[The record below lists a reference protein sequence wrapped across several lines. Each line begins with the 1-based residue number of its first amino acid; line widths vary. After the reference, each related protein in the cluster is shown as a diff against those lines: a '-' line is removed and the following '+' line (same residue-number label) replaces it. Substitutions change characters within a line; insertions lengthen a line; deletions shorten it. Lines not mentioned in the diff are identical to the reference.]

1 MALKS
6 YNELVKLDVAKH
18 CEYRDAKD
26 EQGRKIR
33 VPYLNWAKCIELLHQ
48 NGAETVY
55 YTPLRASDGSYLFS
69 SAAVSNK
76 DGRKTGCWFVSVEI
90 HIDDLTFT
98 MDMPLLN
105 GSIMVYEDTLNQL
118 RISNCHARAFVKGV
132 AIRTGL
138 GFSLWSGEKDT
149 DGGEDDLSGHNIM
162 AIKTRMERLI
172 TAKLQNGISMDDM
185 LSCIGLNQRKFDN
198 IMAQFGNIALLE
210 QKIRTL

>member
-55 YTPLRASDGSYLFS
+55 YTPLRAPDGSYLFS

-118 RISNCHARAFVKGV
+118 RISTPCPCLRQGRSDPNRSRFQPLERRKGY
-132 AIRTGL
+132 RRRRG
-138 GFSLWSGEKDT
+138 
-149 DGGEDDLSGHNIM
+149 
-162 AIKTRMERLI
+162 
-172 TAKLQNGISMDDM
+172 
-185 LSCIGLNQRKFDN
+185 
-198 IMAQFGNIALLE
+198 
-210 QKIRTL
+210 